1 MKITR
6 EVPTSGT
13 RRTRRVFA
21 FLPKYFAHGTRDN
34 PLITM
39 VWLDYYLVEEE
50 YHYGKWRHVEK
61 RLEEVKE

>member
-6 EVPTSGT
+6 KVPTVGT

-21 FLPKYFAHGTRDN
+21 FLPKYFAHGTSDN

-39 VWLDYYLVEEE
+39 VWLDYYNVYEN
-50 YHYGKWRHVEK
+50 YGYGKWVQYSTG
-61 RLEEVKE
+61 LEEVIE